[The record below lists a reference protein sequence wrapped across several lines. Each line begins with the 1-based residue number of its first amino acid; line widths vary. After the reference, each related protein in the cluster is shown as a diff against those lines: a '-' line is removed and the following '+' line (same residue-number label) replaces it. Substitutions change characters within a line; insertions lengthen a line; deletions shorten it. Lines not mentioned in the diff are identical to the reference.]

1 MTVTS
6 NNTLPTKG
14 VALRAGRRKGGGKN
28 NLKNPYASLTSNRN
42 SITLE
47 CYPVM
52 GDLQLIKPMKTGKN
66 INAYLYDLEQ
76 RINNVSPLSLLNP
89 LHVCPIKLT
98 DDYCNSS
105 ISECC

>member
-28 NLKNPYASLTSNRN
+28 NLKNPYASLNSNRN

-47 CYPVM
+47 YYPVM
-52 GDLQLIKPMKTGKN
+52 GDLQLVKPMKTGKN
-66 INAYLYDLEQ
+66 VNAYLYDLEQ
-76 RINNVSPLSLLNP
+76 RINNVSSLSPFHLL
-89 LHVCPIKLT
+89 HICPI
-98 DDYCNSS
+98 
-105 ISECC
+105 